1 MGNCWQMIRQLL
13 PCFASKT
20 RKRDTTSAAQL
31 AGGGGNRTGRPTMAR
46 GGRGGATE
54 GGRSIARGA
63 TGGVDGTGDA
73 DGSGDT
79 AGPVGGK
86 KPEVGGAGGFI
97 GSCSRA
103 AAGTPPTT
111 GGATAGASAG
121 GWASDSTCPSSDDR
135 WLCSIA
141 VQAGPCGGEG
151 AVTDIAAPTG
161 KGADGSDVR
170 PVAGGAAGS
179 AAACASRTAKV
190 ASVGAA
196 VDGRDDIAL
205 ATVVEATTA
214 RKARVA
220 KDGDTSAAA
229 ATTGATALATA
240 GGTKAISDGG
250 MLAARARVPAG
261 DSGSA
266 SLALIRPLAPA
277 CRRDRT
283 RPRVA
288 FGGQRLGADGI
299 VTSTVASAVAGG
311 GGARRPPPKTLTNG
325 RTVAPTSS
333 VAERPTGLWSAPLF
347 PSPTSG
353 CTATLSSASSLAAMP
368 APPPAP
374 SL

>member
-1 MGNCWQMIRQLL
+1 M
-13 PCFASKT
+13 
-20 RKRDTTSAAQL
+20 D
-31 AGGGGNRTGRPTMAR
+31 PT
-46 GGRGGATE
+46 
-54 GGRSIARGA
+54 
-63 TGGVDGTGDA
+63 
-73 DGSGDT
+73 
-79 AGPVGGK
+79 
-86 KPEVGGAGGFI
+86 
-97 GSCSRA
+97 
-103 AAGTPPTT
+103 
-111 GGATAGASAG
+111 
-121 GWASDSTCPSSDDR
+121 
-135 WLCSIA
+135 
-141 VQAGPCGGEG
+141 CGLY
-151 AVTDIAAPTG
+151 
-161 KGADGSDVR
+161 
-170 PVAGGAAGS
+170 AGGAAGS
-179 AAACASRTAKV
+179 AAACASRTAKG

-196 VDGRDDIAL
+196 VGGRDDIAL

-220 KDGDTSAAA
+220 KDDDTSAAA

-266 SLALIRPLAPA
+266 SLALIRPLTPA

-299 VTSTVASAVAGG
+299 VTFTVASAVAGG